1 METPKFDDIRDDWK
15 IYFAKFMA
23 DNHGIIVEKPV
34 SAGSSVSKIICDLY
48 QAHENAF
55 MNGIEYIK
63 YGIACGA
70 IKQEHI
76 DMWRESLQKEQ
87 EQPND

>member
-1 METPKFDDIRDDWK
+1 MEAPKFDDTRDDWSV
-15 IYFAKFMA
+15 YFSSFMA
-23 DNHGIIVEKPV
+23 DNHGIIVEKAM
-34 SAGSSVSKIICDLY
+34 SMDSSISKSISELA
-48 QAHENAF
+48 QAHEHAF

-76 DMWRESLQKEQ
+76 DMWRESFQKEQ
-87 EQPND
+87 EQHND